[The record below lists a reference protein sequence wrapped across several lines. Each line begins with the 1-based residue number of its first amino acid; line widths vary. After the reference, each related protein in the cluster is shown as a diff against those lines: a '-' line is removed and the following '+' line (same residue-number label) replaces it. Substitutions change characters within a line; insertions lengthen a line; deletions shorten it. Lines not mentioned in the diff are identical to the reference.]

1 MGGALLLAATV
12 VALVWANSPW
22 SHRYDEL
29 RDAIFGIGGPDA
41 GPGLAE
47 HFEHRMRPPSAGFAV
62 PVFAFFSA
70 GVTVGGLSGFAD
82 SMADRVTIGIV
93 VALVVGKTVGIFGS
107 TVLMARFT
115 GAELDGDLSWA
126 DVLGIA
132 VLAGVGFTVSLL
144 IGELAF
150 GPGSAADDHVKVGVL
165 VRSILSAALAAVVL
179 GRRNRVYRRLSESEA
194 EAERDIVNDR
204 DVG

>member
-1 MGGALLLAATV
+1 MPV
-12 VALVWANSPW
+12 
-22 SHRYDEL
+22 
-29 RDAIFGIGGPDA
+29 RDWPNI
-41 GPGLAE
+41 
-47 HFEHRMRPPSAGFAV
+47 FEHRMRPPSAGFAV

-115 GAELDGDLSWA
+115 GAELDGD
-126 DVLGIA
+126 
-132 VLAGVGFTVSLL
+132 
-144 IGELAF
+144 
-150 GPGSAADDHVKVGVL
+150 HVKVGML
-165 VRSILSAALAAVVL
+165 VRSVLSAALAAVVL
-179 GRRNRVYRRLSESEA
+179 GRRNRLYRRLSESEA